1 MWSIPVTIAF
11 STIRIGNDLNT
22 LTMQFDSDTNLKE
35 HAVALSLIPERIG
48 SGLDP
53 LRIRI
58 PGTENSVSDSNALTM
73 QFEFVTNS
81 PFQTAEPARDPGRTE
96 RPDRI
101 RRQERTYRSDSGCD
115 SESNLDCD

>member
-22 LTMQFDSDTNLKE
+22 LTMQFESITNLKE
-35 HAVALSLIPERIG
+35 RAVALSLIPERTG

-53 LRIRI
+53 HRIRI

-81 PFQTAEPARDPGRTE
+81 PF
-96 RPDRI
+96 
-101 RRQERTYRSDSGCD
+101 
-115 SESNLDCD
+115 